1 MFRAWGRFVHR
12 WRFVVLPASLVLLVL
27 SVAAVLQ
34 GGNLN
39 ARPPGQS
46 VLESDRAQD
55 LVTAQ
60 LSNQSGPTGSTFQ
73 LVFKSSTL
81 MVTDPQYQS
90 ALEAAVA
97 PLRGD
102 HRVTGVDTPY
112 SVPDAQRAALISRD
126 GHEAV
131 ANVSLKDDSQT
142 AQDYYDDLRGEVHS
156 DVLSIQGTGD
166 VPLNGAFTSTANS
179 DLRRAEL
186 VSLPLTLIL
195 LLLIFGGIIAALLPL
210 GVGVLTILGGL
221 AGTLLLSHSMFVS
234 QYALNIVTLI
244 GLGVSI
250 DYSLFVVNRFRD
262 ELAGG
267 ASREDA
273 LATTMAT
280 AGRAITFSGLTVVIG
295 LSALL
300 FFQGTF
306 LASVGLAGALVVGV
320 AVLYGLMFLPALLAI
335 IGGGVNKLRL
345 PFIGRRPATDRGFWH
360 GLAAWVMRRPV
371 AVLVPALAVL
381 LLVGSPFL
389 GIKLAN
395 GTQDNLPPGNEAR
408 QGYDTLV
415 RDFPGQ
421 DETTFSV
428 VVNFGHG
435 DPNAAANTAAVDTLR
450 QDLAGIPDVLRVD
463 PPQVGTHIALL
474 NVVTNQRATSDSAYS
489 ILSSIRA
496 SHVDG
501 ATLLV
506 SGDTAA
512 TVDVLDYLKQ
522 KGPLALTF
530 LIVATLLLLFL
541 ATGSFVLPV
550 KAVLMNLLSITASFG
565 ALVWIFQ
572 QGHLSAQLGFTA
584 QPIDPLIPVI
594 MFAIVFGLSMDYEVL
609 LISRIQ
615 EEHRRGADTA
625 TAVAR
630 GLQRSGRLITG
641 AAAIMIGVF
650 VAFGLADE
658 LLIKAIGLGLAIAV
672 AVDATVVRGLVVPSV
687 MRLMGDLNWW
697 APGPVARLYA
707 RFNTQEPHD
716 PTEQSPGEALP
727 A

>member
-12 WRFVVLPASLVLLVL
+12 WRWLVLPGSLLVLVL
-27 SVAAVLQ
+27 SVVAVLN
-34 GGNLN
+34 GGTLN

-55 LVTAQ
+55 LITAQ
-60 LSNQSGPTGSTFQ
+60 LGNQSGPTGSTFQ

-81 MVTDPQYQS
+81 SVTDAQYQS

-97 PLRGD
+97 PLRSDG
-102 HRVTGVDTPY
+102 RVTGIDTPY
-112 SVPDAQRAALISRD
+112 SVPAAQQAALVSRD
-126 GHEAV
+126 GHEAI

-142 AQDYYDDLRGEVHS
+142 AQDYYDTLRGEVHS
-156 DVLSIQGTGD
+156 NVLSIQGTGD
-166 VPLNGAFTSTANS
+166 VPLNGAFTSTATS

-195 LLLIFGGIIAALLPL
+195 LLLIFGGIVAAVLPL
-210 GVGVLTILGGL
+210 GVGILTILGGL
-221 AGTLLLSHSMFVS
+221 GGTLLLSHSLFVS
-234 QYALNIVTLI
+234 QYATNIVTLI

-250 DYSLFVVNRFRD
+250 DYSLFIVNRFRD

-295 LSALL
+295 LSGLL

-306 LASVGLAGALVVGV
+306 LASLGIAGAIVV
-320 AVLYGLMFLPALLAI
+320 AVAVFYGLTFLPALLAI
-335 IGGGVNKLRL
+335 VGGGVNKLRI
-345 PFIGRRPATDRGFWH
+345 PFLGRRPAADRGFWH
-360 GLAAWVMRRPV
+360 GLATGVMRRPLV
-371 AVLVPALAVL
+371 VLVPALAL
-381 LLVGSPFL
+381 LLLAGSPFL
-389 GIKLAN
+389 GIRLAN
-395 GTQDNLPPGNEAR
+395 GTQDNLPPSNEAR

-421 DETTFSV
+421 DENTYNV
-428 VVNFGHG
+428 IVDFGRG
-435 DPNAAANTAAVDTLR
+435 DPKSAASTAAVDGLS
-450 QDLAGIPDVLRVD
+450 QSLSSLPNVLRVQK
-463 PPQVGTHIALL
+463 PQVGTHIVDLD
-474 NVVTNQRATSDSAYS
+474 VVSNQPPTSDGARSL
-489 ILSSIRA
+489 LSSIRGQ
-496 SHVDG
+496 HVDG
-501 ATLLV
+501 ASLLV
-506 SGDTAA
+506 AGQTAA
-512 TVDVLDYLKQ
+512 DVDVIDYLFQ
-522 KGPLALTF
+522 KVPVALGF
-530 LIVATLLLLFL
+530 VAIATLLLLFL
-541 ATGSFVLPV
+541 LTGSFVLPV

-584 QPIDPLIPVI
+584 QPIDPVIPVI
-594 MFAIVFGLSMDYEVL
+594 LFAIVFGLSMDYEVL
-609 LISRIQ
+609 LVSRIQ
-615 EEHRRGADTA
+615 EEYRRGADA
-625 TAVAR
+625 STAVAK
-630 GLQRSGRLITG
+630 GLQRTGRLITG
-641 AAAIMIGVF
+641 AAAIMVGVF
-650 VAFGLADE
+650 LAFGLADE

-672 AVDATVVRGLVVPSV
+672 TLDATVVRGLVVPAV

-707 RFNTQEPHD
+707 RFNRPDDDSVETSPSEP
-716 PTEQSPGEALP
+716 LP